1 MFLDVALVVFCLVL
15 LILIMVF
22 FINPPEAWIK
32 KVFHGKKGRNS
43 GGKSGQ

>member
-15 LILIMVF
+15 VLLIMVF

-32 KVFHGKKGRNS
+32 KVFHGKDRGCPLDRRK
-43 GGKSGQ
+43 